1 MDAILKSF
9 IYSHL
14 FMIVAVLLLSNGPEG
29 LLLLPIAVFW
39 GLFELSLITGLLNQ
53 LSLNEKNKG
62 SFSLW
67 VGVILTSFLLI
78 GQLTS

>member
-1 MDAILKSF
+1 MDEILKSF